1 VYNCHNL
8 IDVSLA
14 VDGFDWDDGNRG
26 KCREHGVSVGEIEA
40 LFNAEPLVAP
50 DPKHS
55 TAELRLIAVG
65 RNMDGRP
72 LFVALTLRS
81 RGALNLIR
89 PVSARYMHAK
99 EINAYEAAR
108 S

>member
-1 VYNCHNL
+1 MK
-8 IDVSLA
+8 LA

-26 KCREHGVSVGEIEA
+26 KCREHGVSVDEIEA

-50 DPKHS
+50 DAKHS
-55 TAELRLIAVG
+55 RSELRFIATG
-65 RNMDGRP
+65 RNGDGRP
-72 LFVALTLRS
+72 MFVAFAFRS
-81 RGALNLIR
+81 RDGLSLIR

-99 EINAYEAAR
+99 EIRSYEAAR